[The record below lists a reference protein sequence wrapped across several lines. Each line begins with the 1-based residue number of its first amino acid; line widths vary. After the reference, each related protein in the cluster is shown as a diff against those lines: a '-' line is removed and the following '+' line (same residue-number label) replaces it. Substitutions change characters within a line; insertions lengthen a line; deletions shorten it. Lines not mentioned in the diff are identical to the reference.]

1 MRGEE
6 GGGKKRLNRWVSGKG
21 EEGGS
26 RAVTRSG
33 LMARIEHPV
42 GVFSG
47 ACTRSLAEIVR
58 EFIRGKWGGEDGGGG
73 RGEGQKEEVREVEED
88 IS

>member
-1 MRGEE
+1 M
-6 GGGKKRLNRWVSGKG
+6 V
-21 EEGGS
+21 
-26 RAVTRSG
+26 
-33 LMARIEHPV
+33 RIEHPV

-58 EFIRGKWGGEDGGGG
+58 EFIRGKWSRRGTGE
-73 RGEGQKEEVREVEED
+73 QKEEVREEEEEED